1 MNRIIILIIIGVV
14 VYIVGNKIYN
24 SFSEKVLQKQDL
36 REIERKID
44 SIYLEY
50 QKIYDILALERDSIE
65 VRVIENITNIN
76 IIRED
81 VGNEKNLSSDEIL
94 SELKRLSLNAD

>member
-1 MNRIIILIIIGVV
+1 MIIGVV
-14 VYIVGNKIYN
+14 VYIVGNKIYTN
-24 SFSEKVLQKQDL
+24 FSEKILLKQDL